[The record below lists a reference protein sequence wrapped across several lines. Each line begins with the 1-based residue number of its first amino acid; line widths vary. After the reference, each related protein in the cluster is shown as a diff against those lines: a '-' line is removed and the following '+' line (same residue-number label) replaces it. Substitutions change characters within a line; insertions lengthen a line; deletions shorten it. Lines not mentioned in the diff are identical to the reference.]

1 MHSPFVAL
9 AERSDSAMRPSCRMK
24 PTRAGLT
31 EPVAKPEAACLRQL
45 LPQGSEQHQDFG
57 AAEWSEAERGTRH
70 MP

>member
-1 MHSPFVAL
+1 
-9 AERSDSAMRPSCRMK
+9 MRHSCRMK